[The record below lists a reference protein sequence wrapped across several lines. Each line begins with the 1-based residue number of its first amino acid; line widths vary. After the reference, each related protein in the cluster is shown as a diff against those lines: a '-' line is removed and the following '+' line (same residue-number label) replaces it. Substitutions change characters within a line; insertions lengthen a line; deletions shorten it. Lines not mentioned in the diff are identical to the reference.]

1 MRILIADNSAVVR
14 ERLIHL
20 LADVKGVEIAG
31 EANDA
36 REARNLARRLK
47 PDVAIVDLRM
57 PKGSDGDVLFDIKK
71 MNPAAKVIVMTI
83 DPYPEIR
90 NKCLDEGADY
100 FFDKATE
107 FQEMVSVLRSMLPA
121 SGKT

>member
-20 LADVKGVEIAG
+20 LAEVKGVEIAG
-31 EANDA
+31 QANDA
-36 REARNLARRLK
+36 LEARDLAKRLK
-47 PDVAIVDLRM
+47 PDVAILDLRM
-57 PKGSDGDVLFDIKK
+57 PKGSDSDVLFDIKK
-71 MNPAAKVIVMTI
+71 MNPAAKVIVLTI

-100 FFDKATE
+100 FFDKSTE
-107 FQEMVSVLRSMLPA
+107 FQKMVSVLRSMLPA
-121 SGKT
+121 ATKK